1 MKDQFFTPS
10 LTSPPS
16 YIVKEVARALNRRAE
31 TRLRP
36 LGLGVAYIP
45 VMVALD
51 RGQAKTQADLARVL
65 CVEQP
70 SMAQLL
76 ARMERDGLLVR
87 EPDPNHGRN
96 RIVRLTAAGKKKLLL
111 SKEVM
116 VEGNLVGLQDFS
128 PQEVDQFTHF
138 LLRFSENLRSAK

>member
-1 MKDQFFTPS
+1 MENEFLTPT
-10 LTSPPS
+10 LASPPS
-16 YIVKEVARALNRRAE
+16 YIVKEVARALTRRAE
-31 TRLRP
+31 TLLRP

-51 RGQAKTQADLARVL
+51 RGQAKTQADLVRVL
-65 CVEQP
+65 GVEQP

-87 EPDPNHGRN
+87 TPDPDHGRN
-96 RIVRLTAAGKKKLLL
+96 RIVRLTPVGKQKLLL

-116 VEGNLVGLQDFS
+116 FEGNLVGLQGFS
-128 PQEVDQFTHF
+128 QQEVDQLTQL